1 MSITWWSRSAVVRCQ
16 TQNAPRVTRGQ
27 TAPWGGGVALPS
39 FVWCRPSL
47 KASGRNCLV
56 SCRKQAVGP
65 EEEKN
70 KSEQE
75 VEEGRKCGRRPRAP
89 QRNREEQETTTERM
103 SERKDQTRK
112 RLPKHKEIKQA
123 KKTSP
128 SPPSSPPLD
137 THTHTSFTQPCFS
150 SVNNP
155 SVIVSHLLS
164 QPIRSRAKL
173 LPGGIRDGGLP
184 DRANCLWKITA
195 LKTRPHA
202 RVAFAERRGGGDSL
216 IGQDKVTHA
225 SFKWPF
231 FFFAFK
237 HFIIYYWFKWK
248 MHAFC
253 ICKNVSLIHF
263 LMWSTVAQL
272 LL

>member
-1 MSITWWSRSAVVRCQ
+1 MWATASSTSKEPGRTRDNNRKNEWANGSNKKETPKAQRNQTSKKNITVTAVI
-16 TQNAPRVTRGQ
+16 TAPR
-27 TAPWGGGVALPS
+27 
-39 FVWCRPSL
+39 
-47 KASGRNCLV
+47 
-56 SCRKQAVGP
+56 
-65 EEEKN
+65 
-70 KSEQE
+70 
-75 VEEGRKCGRRPRAP
+75 
-89 QRNREEQETTTERM
+89 
-103 SERKDQTRK
+103 
-112 RLPKHKEIKQA
+112 H
-123 KKTSP
+123 
-128 SPPSSPPLD
+128 

-253 ICKNVSLIHF
+253 VSLIHF